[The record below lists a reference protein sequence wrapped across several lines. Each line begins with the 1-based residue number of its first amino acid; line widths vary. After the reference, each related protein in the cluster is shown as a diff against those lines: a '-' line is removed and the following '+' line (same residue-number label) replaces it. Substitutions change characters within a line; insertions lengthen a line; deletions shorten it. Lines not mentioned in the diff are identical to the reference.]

1 MPHWNSGKGLP
12 MKPIAVLAL
21 LGILTVSAPL
31 RAHAQG
37 YGVADYEHDSR
48 VNFKKQQKAAKKAAK
63 KQFKLVKKAQK
74 KQAKAY
80 RKSMKKQKKRE
91 LFKQ

>member
-1 MPHWNSGKGLP
+1 
-12 MKPIAVLAL
+12 MKSIAALAL
-21 LGILTVSAPL
+21 LGMLVVFAPI
-31 RAHAQG
+31 RVHAQSSQG

-63 KQFKLVKKAQK
+63 KQYKLVKKAQK

-80 RKSMKKQKKRE
+80 KKSMKEQKKHE

>member
-1 MPHWNSGKGLP
+1 
-12 MKPIAVLAL
+12 MKPIAILAL
-21 LGILTVSAPL
+21 LGIFTVSAPL
-31 RAHAQG
+31 RVHAQSSHG

-63 KQFKLVKKAQK
+63 KQFKKVKKAQK

-80 RKSMKKQKKRE
+80 KKSMKEQKKHE